1 MFGHLRTDVYDK
13 DRIFFWVVLL
23 VVRFQL
29 LRTIASAGIPSS
41 NYFFPCISY
50 FVEMFFNN

>member
-1 MFGHLRTDVYDK
+1 MFGHSRTDVYDK
-13 DRIFFWVVLL
+13 DRIFFLFVLL